1 MGGAKSVRVACSVLA
16 VSAGLVV
23 AQVPD
28 GQTPFRN
35 QAAKDKD
42 LRPCVPNCPTGA
54 RFPSFDPAHRPPDGA
69 KVFRLSQEYPD
80 TYNPVEKFA
89 WEGIDYAA
97 EPEKYLRAVL
107 AYCLDGN
114 KEVEFRGQE
123 NGKRKWY
130 HAPWMHDDG
139 DKNKIGGGREY
150 HRGLTRERRSRP
162 LELHTLQKDMWQNWA
177 VGMVNDRGGYT
188 LGQVWDTSEEYPD
201 PRRATFPDHT
211 VSFKLLFTDAPDAQV
226 PYLKGS
232 LPWTANIYPPLKD
245 NGNNYVFPRVD
256 REVRLLQLDVA
267 VKDPRV
273 AHRSGWIFGTFI
285 YDGGIDKPDVWDRL
299 AFVGLSWGDDDEV
312 TDEMKRKGAFV
323 NPKLKESRVN
333 ADLLEKPGHEYGPKA
348 YLRHLGLGGRV
359 NGPVDSPVSSCISCH
374 GRAGTYA
381 KALPLGEKS
390 GLPMESAVFTTT
402 DPAAYT
408 VADFGRFFRT
418 LRPNS
423 HLELDAC
430 EVFVTTD
437 YSLQIPAGIRNFYQ
451 HLRTQKTLVERL
463 EKKNAVQFKAD
474 ALPNLT
480 PLPRAARGGL
490 KKE

>member
-1 MGGAKSVRVACSVLA
+1 MSAFQRVRAVAVVLGIA
-16 VSAGLVV
+16 TGFAV

-28 GQTPFRN
+28 GQTPFRRE
-35 QAAKDKD
+35 AAKEKG
-42 LRPCVPNCPTGA
+42 LRPCVPDCPTGA
-54 RFPSFDPAHRPPDGA
+54 RFHSFDPAHPPAAGA
-69 KVFRLSQEYPD
+69 KVFRLSQDYPD
-80 TYNPVEKFA
+80 TYNPAERFA
-89 WEGIDYAA
+89 WEAIDYAA
-97 EPEKYLRAVL
+97 EPEKYLRSVL

-114 KEVEFRGQE
+114 KEVDFRGQE
-123 NGKRKWY
+123 NAKRKWY

-139 DKNKIGGGREY
+139 DKNKAGGGREY
-150 HRGLTRERRSRP
+150 HHGLTRERRSRP
-162 LELHTLQKDMWQNWA
+162 FELHTLQASIGQNWA

-211 VSFKLLFTDAPDAQV
+211 VSFKLLFTDAPDAEV
-226 PYLKGS
+226 PYLKNS
-232 LPWTANIYPPLKD
+232 LKWTANIYKD
-245 NGNNYVFPRVD
+245 AKAYAFPRVD
-256 REVRLLQLDVA
+256 RDVRLLQLDVA

-312 TDEMKRKGAFV
+312 SDDIKRKGAFA
-323 NPKLKESRVN
+323 NAKLKESRVN
-333 ADLLEKPGHEYGPKA
+333 ADLLEIPGHEYGPKA

-451 HLRTQKTLVERL
+451 HLRAQQSVVERL
-463 EKKNAVQFKAD
+463 EKRGAVKFKAE
-474 ALPNLT
+474 AVPNLK
-480 PLPRAARGGL
+480 PLPQTARGGL
-490 KKE
+490 KND